1 MKYQY
6 STKKGQ
12 ALVYSK
18 PWVFTGNETDGY
30 HRFNAKI
37 EQIEK
42 GDNIVWLEAEEQDTH
57 TKVNYAL
64 SSNDA
69 LKLGLLLLQFHYR
82 TEDLNEAEDEDIITL
97 RKIASREEL

>member
-6 STKKGQ
+6 ATENGQ
-12 ALVYSK
+12 DLVYSDAL
-18 PWVFTGNETDGY
+18 VFTGNETDGY
-30 HRFNAKI
+30 HRFSAKI
-37 EQIEK
+37 EQVEE

-57 TKVNYAL
+57 TKVTYTL

-82 TEDLNEAEDEDIITL
+82 TEDLNEDE
-97 RKIASREEL
+97 REKKNYET